1 MKIRTATGDD
11 LAAIAAIQATSP
23 EASQWDPAGYLAYD
37 CMVAINDDHVAG
49 FLVSRETA
57 LGERE
62 ILNIAVEL
70 AERRRGVARRLL
82 AAELER
88 ARGQWFL
95 EVRESNLAAFNL
107 YKACGFQE
115 AGRRTS
121 YYQNPPEPGIVMK
134 LIS

>member
-11 LAAIAAIQATSP
+11 LPAITAIQAASP
-23 EASQWDPAGYLAYD
+23 EASQWDPAGYLDYD
-37 CMVAINDDHVAG
+37 CLVAIEDNRVTG

-57 LGERE
+57 PGERE

-70 AERRRGVARRLL
+70 SERRRGVARRLL

-115 AGRRTS
+115 AGRRPS
-121 YYQNPPEPGIVMK
+121 YYDNPAESGIVMK